1 MRKGQWLA
9 ILSSVAVIAGCQPQ
23 VVEVKDGFE
32 TVTLPGQ
39 AGGPVDSEI
48 CGYIAQRPNHELHL
62 PQAIDYLK
70 IQVNSAAPVTL
81 FIQGPDGSFCAT
93 AIQDRPPQIAGYWLA
108 GRYQVFVGTPATEIS
123 APYELVIT
131 DEP

>member
-1 MRKGQWLA
+1 MA
-9 ILSSVAVIAGCQPQ
+9 IIAGCQPQ

-32 TVTLPGQ
+32 TLTLQGQ

-48 CGYIAQRPNHELHL
+48 CGYIAQRPNHELRL

-70 IQVNSAAPVTL
+70 IQVNSTAPVTL

-93 AIQDRPPQIAGYWLA
+93 SIQDRPPQISGYWPA
-108 GRYQVFVGTPATEIS
+108 GMYRVFVGTPVAKIS
-123 APYELVIT
+123 VVYELVMR
-131 DEP
+131 DRD